1 MTTPMQWELAD
12 QIIEQRLA
20 HPALLAVSRDWDQ
33 IAAVLDELKKAGDGL
48 KKCGAGR
55 TEHATI
61 VVARL
66 VPALRELA
74 ETAALVADQ
83 MQQRLE

>member
-12 QIIEQRLA
+12 NIIEQRLE
-20 HPALLAVSRDWDQ
+20 HPALRAVAQDWDKVS
-33 IAAVLDELKKAGDGL
+33 AVLDELKRAGDGL

-66 VPALRELA
+66 VPAIRELA

-83 MQQRLE
+83 MEKRLA